1 MKKIIK
7 ICAGASALIAGCG
20 VFAAKPVINTANAIE
35 TIPGAEV
42 VKVNNAQGEFVF
54 KAIKMPKTVN
64 ADKKDNLYIPYPSVS
79 DDTYTIKVNV
89 KDGSNVYTHTI
100 GEVLGAGVDTPFT
113 VVKTGEEPNIVETGV
128 NFSYY
133 RNTTYKVY
141 FTAEKDGKIFSSSI
155 YDVNV
160 QGVKYSYD
168 VENIATRIPTIA
180 GVGDKIL
187 LPTLSLLDANG
198 DVVKDDEQNPIVATP
213 VVEKNSDPVEVS
225 ANGALRIEE
234 DGKYYLYTEELGTYT
249 VRYSTADYTVT
260 PQEIDI
266 DVESWFDSSKVELD
280 VQSMTLTNVDLNTEK
295 SLPEAKVSDL
305 YHTYAGSTDVP
316 HNTTIIILD
325 KDGEFVDELTGDEIK
340 SYKFKKTGTYT
351 LEYKVSS
358 LYLNNVK
365 NTTEYIKNVVVSD
378 RTAPKVYLVEDYAT
392 KDGEG
397 NPIANWQD
405 SIVKLDA
412 SAIPSRV
419 GWGKI
424 VLPAIYAE
432 DNGSSYE
439 KITFTRVVIAPDGTE
454 TKLGGEINKAFE
466 HSFSSDGKGVY
477 TIEYRAVDEAGRST
491 PLSFEVEVTSDE
503 ALHYTENTN
512 LKITLPTINNEMY
525 SDEVRNVKV
534 PSATDDKDDA
544 IKTNYYFYFGN
555 ETLFKDAYNSKK
567 PADATVAYNF
577 ADLKEHFT
585 KTNKLF
591 ELTCENNNLTIDIQD
606 AYKEVYDALANKDDM
621 EDEFTVVAIAINDQ
635 GQFVYDTEVIGI
647 KDNINDSTAPSM
659 TMSGE
664 FKSSYVLGEHQDG
677 VVLPIAT
684 FADDSKDIAISA
696 KYYIVDKNGESTD
709 LTEFSCYYV
718 GNSIGG
724 VIDLSKAG
732 TYYVVY
738 TAIDDANNSY
748 DYVTSF
754 KVERKVSYT
763 IDVEY
768 TNVIDVFGSTE
779 INAYVYDDE
788 GNKVNTPV
796 TVKFNNAASPK
807 KSGTKYT
814 FNEAGDYT
822 FVASAT
828 IGEETIK
835 SGIMTIKV
843 NELEYKWTNS
853 SELKVAVDSTA
864 VVGGTV
870 NIKIPTYTYGNQ
882 TLPAEVKVV
891 DPNGEEVEVTYVKVN
906 GVNAD
911 ATFEASVEGK
921 YTTTFIAGEKESD
934 PIYTYVGDTN
944 RPTISI
950 TNKDSIPSEITYNDE
965 DITLTISNSPTLIES
980 ESTTQYNVYKVTV
993 KAKSKS
999 GEIFS
1004 RDIKVKLFDINGSG
1018 AQVPLKWSDAIK
1030 NGSIK
1035 LNDKSSES
1043 SSSFKWT
1050 ISSKGDYELS
1060 IIAKDKNGRDSYEE
1074 TISFKVVE
1082 KSGETEKKDN
1092 KAGIVLIIVALVLL
1106 AGIISFFAF
1115 AGKSPKSKKIKPVK
1129 IEEKKEDEKDNQ

>member
-20 VFAAKPVINTANAIE
+20 AFAAKPVINTANAIE
-35 TIPGAEV
+35 TIPSAEV
-42 VKVNNAQGEFVF
+42 TKITNAQGEFAF
-54 KAIKMPKTVN
+54 KAINMPKTVN
-64 ADKKDNLYIPYPSVS
+64 ADVSEKLFIPYPSVS
-79 DDTYTIKVNV
+79 DSSYTIKVNV
-89 KDGSNVYTHTI
+89 KDGNNVYTHTI
-100 GEVLGAGVDTPFT
+100 GEAVPAGEETPFE
-113 VVKTGEEPNIVETGV
+113 VVKTGEDPDIVETGV

-141 FTAEKDGKIFSSSI
+141 FTAEKDGKIYQSSI

-160 QGVKYSYD
+160 EGVKYSYD
-168 VENIATRIPTIA
+168 VANIATKIPTIA

-187 LPTLSLLDANG
+187 LPTLTLLDANG
-198 DVVKDDEQNPIVATP
+198 NVVKNGNDPIVAIP
-213 VVEKNSDPVEVS
+213 EVEKNNNKVTVSD
-225 ANGALRIEE
+225 NGALRLES
-234 DGKYYLYTEELGTYT
+234 GKYYLYTQELGTYT
-249 VRYSTADYTVT
+249 VRYSTADYSVI

-280 VQSMTLTNVDLNTEK
+280 VKSMSLSNVDLNVEK
-295 SLPEAKVSDL
+295 SLPEAKVSDIT
-305 YHTYAGSTDVP
+305 HTYNGSTEVP
-316 HNTTIIILD
+316 HNTVITILD
-325 KDGEFVDELTGDEIK
+325 EDGDIVDTLTGDEIN
-340 SYKFKKTGTYT
+340 SYTFSKTGTYS

-365 NTTEYIKNVVVSD
+365 EATSYIKNVVVSD
-378 RTAPKVYLVEDYAT
+378 RTAPTVYMVEDYAT

-397 NPIANWQD
+397 NPIENWEE
-405 SIVKLDA
+405 SIVKLDK

-424 VLPAIYAE
+424 TLPAIYAE
-432 DNGSSYE
+432 DNGSSYNQ
-439 KITFTRVVIAPDGTE
+439 ITFSRVVIAPDGKE
-454 TKLGGEINKAFE
+454 TKIDADITKAYE
-466 HSFSSDGKGVY
+466 HSFTSEGKGIY
-477 TIEYRAVDEAGRST
+477 TIEYRAVDAAGRST
-491 PLSFEVEVTSDE
+491 PLSFKVEVTSDE
-503 ALHYTENTN
+503 ALDYTEDTN
-512 LKITLPTINNEMY
+512 LNITLPTINNEMY
-525 SDEVRNVKV
+525 SDEVRTVKV
-534 PSATDDKDDA
+534 DSATDDEDEA
-544 IKTNYYFYFGN
+544 IETHYYFYFGD
-555 ETLFKDAYNSKK
+555 EDLFTTAYNSKK
-567 PADATVAYNF
+567 PADAEVAYKF
-577 ADLKEHFT
+577 SDLKTYFNT
-585 KTNKLF
+585 TNKLYD
-591 ELTCENNNLTIDIQD
+591 LTCEDNKLTIEIEE
-606 AYKEVYDALANKDDM
+606 AYKEVYDALTDKSDM
-621 EDEFTVVAIAINDQ
+621 EDKFTVVAVAINDQ

-647 KDNINDSTAPSM
+647 KDATNDVTAPNM

-664 FKSSYVLGEHQDG
+664 FKSSYVLGEVDE

-684 FADDSKDIAISA
+684 FTDDAKDLSVFAN
-696 KYYIVDKNGESTD
+696 YYIVDKNGEASE
-709 LTEFSCYYV
+709 LTEFSSYYV

-724 VIDLSKAG
+724 AISLTKAG

-738 TAIDDANNSY
+738 TAVDDANNTY
-748 DYVTSF
+748 DYITSF
-754 KVERKVSYT
+754 NVTKKVSYR

-788 GNKVNTPV
+788 NNKVETPV
-796 TVKFNNAASPK
+796 TIKFNNSASPK

-828 IGEETIK
+828 VGEEEIK

-853 SELKVAVDSTA
+853 AELKVAVDSTA

-882 TLPAEVKVV
+882 TLPAEVKVI
-891 DPNGEEVEVTYVKVN
+891 DPNGDEVEVTYVKVN
-906 GVNAD
+906 GVIAD
-911 ATFEASVEGK
+911 ATFEATIEGQYK
-921 YTTTFIAGEKESD
+921 TTFIAGEKESD

-950 TNKDSIPSEITYNDE
+950 ANKDSIPSEITYNDE

-980 ESTTQYNVYKVTV
+980 ESTNQYNVYKVTV
-993 KAKSKS
+993 KAKSES

-1018 AQVPLKWSDAIK
+1018 ASVPLKWSDAIK

-1050 ISSKGDYELS
+1050 ISSKGEYELT
-1060 IIAKDKNGRDSYEE
+1060 IVATDTNGRDSYEE

-1092 KAGIVLIIVALVLL
+1092 KAGIVLIIVAIILL
-1106 AGIISFFAF
+1106 AGIIGFFAF